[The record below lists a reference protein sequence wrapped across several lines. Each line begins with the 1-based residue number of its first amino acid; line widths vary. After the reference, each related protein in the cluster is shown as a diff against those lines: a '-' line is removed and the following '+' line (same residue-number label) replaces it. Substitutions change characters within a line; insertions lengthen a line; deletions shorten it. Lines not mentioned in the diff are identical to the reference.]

1 MGRIEGGTEG
11 EVQGAGGSRKW
22 YKAYKNS
29 RAGGVPDR
37 PEDLKEQWRSQMS
50 GLRERSKS
58 RTAKGWGPEPAGAG
72 ERGEAAAAT
81 AGAWPAGG
89 ELGGEPEQGRGGD
102 PGPKGRGGVEGAAG
116 GAARVGVSGPGPT
129 PPGLGQGAHEQE
141 HTARRRQASGAQG
154 RAHVTGQMNDLK
166 DVAED
171 RGEAAEAREGG
182 RRGGGGHRRLAR
194 EPPAAARAPAARPN
208 VTRGRDRHAPTHT
221 TSRSIITFF

>member
-37 PEDLKEQWRSQMS
+37 PEDLREQWRSQMS
-50 GLRERSKS
+50 GLRARSKS
-58 RTAKGWGPEPAGAG
+58 RTAKGWGPEPARAD
-72 ERGEAAAAT
+72 ERGEASAAAT
-81 AGAWPAGG
+81 AAAAGPRAAGG
-89 ELGGEPEQGRGGD
+89 ETGGEPGQERGGD
-102 PGPKGRGGVEGAAG
+102 PGPKGRGGVGG
-116 GAARVGVSGPGPT
+116 GARPAARAEVSGPGPS
-129 PPGLGQGAHEQE
+129 PPGPGPGAHEQE

-182 RRGGGGHRRLAR
+182 RPGGGGGTGA
-194 EPPAAARAPAARPN
+194 PPESLPPPPERPL
-208 VTRGRDRHAPTHT
+208 RGPT
-221 TSRSIITFF
+221 